1 MEEEKKNVAS
11 PIGQSSLFL
20 KSYISNNAIQI
31 FLHATFIEYTPSKNL
46 HGYKY
51 YFCQKNTKTVK
62 IQSYRKKE
70 RQRERELKY
79 EIRELDFPEGST
91 PFNCVSL
98 NAVSIGKEKKLIGSL
113 KERKEKKKN
122 IIEGVRSMTNCFQL
136 K

>member
-1 MEEEKKNVAS
+1 MDINIIFVRKIRKPLRYRA
-11 PIGQSSLFL
+11 IYIYFFL
-20 KSYISNNAIQI
+20 
-31 FLHATFIEYTPSKNL
+31 
-46 HGYKY
+46 
-51 YFCQKNTKTVK
+51 NTNTE
-62 IQSYRKKE
+62 RK
-70 RQRERELKY
+70 RERELKY

>member
-1 MEEEKKNVAS
+1 MDINIIFVRKIRKPLRYRA
-11 PIGQSSLFL
+11 I
-20 KSYISNNAIQI
+20 YIY
-31 FLHATFIEYTPSKNL
+31 FSK
-46 HGYKY
+46 Y
-51 YFCQKNTKTVK
+51 Q
-62 IQSYRKKE
+62 YRKKK
-70 RQRERELKY
+70 RERELKY